1 MIREL
6 QSTTPVHAN
15 LWHKGYSTLSL
26 AGMLLVMSAYML
38 LTLTPLRLYGTVL
51 ANDVVVHVQIISL
64 LAYAVGMMV
73 FGFFFNWLT

>member
-6 QSTTPVHAN
+6 QSTTPVHDN

-51 ANDVVVHVQIISL
+51 ATDVVVHVQ
-64 LAYAVGMMV
+64 
-73 FGFFFNWLT
+73 FFRF